1 MFKFLRSCF
10 KNIFCYFGLVLFS
23 CALYLHGDYDG
34 ELYFLVNCIS
44 WCILYVT
51 KDDDFLHSDHVRKNN
66 TYSDFLQGID

>member
-1 MFKFLRSCF
+1 M
-10 KNIFCYFGLVLFS
+10 VTMM
-23 CALYLHGDYDG
+23 
-34 ELYFLVNCIS
+34 VNCIS